1 MNAGTKYGSISS
13 YVLSVQTLLPDGN
26 LALFSRDE
34 CGFSYRNSIF
44 REKRLP
50 VLGVELELP
59 REIRSVE
66 DLLFERKRTQPLGY
80 PSAGCVFRNPEGVS
94 AGYLIDQA
102 GLKGARVGDAQ
113 VSEKHANFIVN
124 LGNAKASHVL
134 ALIER
139 IQDTVW
145 RKFGLT
151 LTLELE
157 VVLL

>member
-1 MNAGTKYGSISS
+1 
-13 YVLSVQTLLPDGN
+13 
-26 LALFSRDE
+26 
-34 CGFSYRNSIF
+34 
-44 REKRLP
+44 
-50 VLGVELELP
+50 VELELP
-59 REIRSVE
+59 WEIRSVE